1 MRKLSG
7 IYLSCLVLAAMLLSC
22 AKEPTVGP
30 FPDPVPEP
38 AVDPPEEKPQPVDY
52 FLPVMETADIH
63 GYLVYNDGQF
73 NHYRMAFVAD
83 KANDIR
89 GRGEDHDPGRLL
101 LLDGGDLYQGS
112 SLSNFLKGEP
122 IYAAMGRMEYDAVAL
137 GNHEFDWVL
146 ETVIDPDAT
155 LPDYE
160 WEGVKQE
167 NSVPVLCANLYR
179 NNVRDSRTKDYVI
192 VEKTAV
198 SEKGETIPVR
208 IGIVGFA
215 ENYASS
221 IMTSKFSGMGYSIT
235 EDYWIARNIAAFLE
249 ESGQCDATVLLVHSA
264 VSGAAEKLGQGSAF
278 DLVLGGHSHVTTTG
292 TTRWGMPYLQGG
304 RYCEHYA
311 SAIMKFTKDTE
322 GNVSFM
328 GIQDPKIVT
337 VNSNKDMHNSPGQNA
352 SDLEDDILALSK
364 NALAKVSKELDSVIG
379 YIRVGATSTS
389 LSGSGGRASTLSNWM
404 CDITRHIG
412 DADVAFV
419 NSGALR
425 TSLPLNGKS
434 QRNITVGNVYEMF
447 PFANTIYIYSIT
459 YADLL
464 RVFEYS
470 VMGGGKGIFSY
481 MTGIDCYFTQGSPQ
495 TLVLKKD
502 GTIIYQKKTWTGD
515 WASRSLILAVSEY
528 VATSQNVDYS
538 TGVGN
543 PLIEWNNTPKLL
555 SKDSVDNESAVRVLR
570 EEAAESG
577 GLLYIDTATHFIAQ

>member
-146 ETVIDPDAT
+146 DTVIDPDAT
-155 LPDYE
+155 LLDYE
-160 WEGVKQE
+160 WEGVMKE
-167 NSVPVLCANLYR
+167 NPVPVLCANLYR
-179 NNVRDSRTKDYVI
+179 NNVRYSRTKDYVI

-198 SEKGETIPVR
+198 SEKGESIPVK
-208 IGIVGFA
+208 IGVVGFA

-235 EDYWIARNIAAFLE
+235 EDYWIARNIAASLE
-249 ESGQCDATVLLVHSA
+249 ASGQCDATVLIAHSA
-264 VSGAAEKLGQGSAF
+264 ADEVAEKIGQGSAF

-292 TTRWGMPYLQGG
+292 TTRWGLHYLQGG
-304 RYCEHYA
+304 RHCEHYA
-311 SAIMKFTKDTE
+311 SALLKFTKDTE
-322 GNVSFM
+322 GSVSFT
-328 GIQDPKIVT
+328 GIQDPKIVE
-337 VNSNKDMHNSPGQNA
+337 VNANKDMHNSPGQNA
-352 SDLEDDILALSK
+352 SDLEDDILTLSE
-364 NALAKVSKELDSVIG
+364 NALDKVARYLESVIG
-379 YIRVGATSTS
+379 YITVGATSS
-389 LSGSGGRASTLSNWM
+389 ALAGSGGRASAISNWM
-404 CDITRHIG
+404 CDITRRIG

-419 NSGALR
+419 NNGGVR
-425 TSLPLNGKS
+425 TSLPLDGKS
-434 QRNITVGNVYEMF
+434 YRNITVSNVYEIF

-481 MTGIDCYFTQGSPQ
+481 MTGIDCYYSLDSPQ

-502 GTIIYQKKTWTGD
+502 GTVIYQNQTWTGD
-515 WASRSLILAVSEY
+515 WASRSVTLAVSEY
-528 VATSQNVDYS
+528 VATSQHIDAE
-538 TGVGN
+538 TGIGN
-543 PLIEWNNTPKLL
+543 PLIEWNDTDKLI
-555 SKDSVDNESAVRVLR
+555 SNDAVDNESAVRVLQ
-570 EEAAESG
+570 EEAAGSG
-577 GLLYIDTATHFIAQ
+577 GLLYIDTTAHFIKQ